1 MVTLQAATTQTTSRT
16 FRKEGAATQGPPTP
30 RIPSTRHIKS
40 PKARNMRKA
49 YLPIACIRWKTQATG
64 TRGRIC
70 PPPRCEALW
79 TNREQHPLGPT
90 PLRKLGLT
98 REANGQA
105 RESFS
110 RCAKAELMSINGPT
124 AQDLGSGGQGQRKLW
139 IEKFPAVERICRNQ
153 LVRSMQVK
161 GWPLDCRNSGPGTLP
176 RTEKKIGQH
185 NLDGTQGS
193 SNPANI
199 HIAARSKW
207 VSLGAFIRRRM
218 QEAETV
224 ESTAISATDKWVV
237 GEKLL

>member
-1 MVTLQAATTQTTSRT
+1 
-16 FRKEGAATQGPPTP
+16 
-30 RIPSTRHIKS
+30 
-40 PKARNMRKA
+40 
-49 YLPIACIRWKTQATG
+49 
-64 TRGRIC
+64 
-70 PPPRCEALW
+70 
-79 TNREQHPLGPT
+79 
-90 PLRKLGLT
+90 
-98 REANGQA
+98 
-105 RESFS
+105 
-110 RCAKAELMSINGPT
+110 MSINGPT

-185 NLDGTQGS
+185 NLDGTQES

-207 VSLGAFIRRRM
+207 VSLGAIIRRRM
-218 QEAETV
+218 QETETV